1 MKFLFDLFPV
11 ILFFIVYKIAD
22 GHQDAAH
29 ALAVQYMGGLISGGN
44 VTPDQAPIMLASAVG
59 IVATVLQILYL
70 LARGRKVDG
79 MLWLSL
85 GVIVV
90 TGGATIYFH
99 DENFIKWKPT
109 ILYWAFALALFVAQV
124 GFRNNLM
131 RKVMEA
137 QIKLPDAVWAKVG
150 YAWMTFFA
158 AIGVLN
164 LVMAFIVFKGNT
176 GAWVNFKLFGITGI
190 FFAFIVAQT
199 LMLSKHMEIDDQE
212 QPQGHGKGDA

>member
-11 ILFFIVYKIAD
+11 ILFFAVFKLAD
-22 GHQDAAH
+22 GNQEAAH
-29 ALAVQYMGGLISGGN
+29 AFAVQYMGGLIAGGN
-44 VTPDQAPIMLASAVG
+44 VTPAQSPIMLATAVG

-85 GVIVV
+85 GVITV

-124 GFRNNLM
+124 LFRNNLV

-137 QIKLPDAVWAKVG
+137 QIKLPEQVWAKVG
-150 YAWMTFFA
+150 YAWMSFFA
-158 AIGVLN
+158 LVGVLN
-164 LVMAFIVFKGNT
+164 LVMAFVVFKGNT
-176 GAWVNFKLFGITGI
+176 GAWVSFKLFGVTGI
-190 FFAFIVAQT
+190 FFAFIVIQT
-199 LMLSKHMEIDDQE
+199 LMLSKHIQE
-212 QPQGHGKGDA
+212 TEQGDA

>member
-11 ILFFIVYKIAD
+11 ILFFIVYKFAD
-22 GHQDAAH
+22 GHQEAAH

-44 VTPDQAPIMLASAVG
+44 VTPEQAPIMLASLVG

-79 MLWLSL
+79 MLWMSL

-99 DENFIKWKPT
+99 DESFIKWKPT
-109 ILYWAFALALFVAQV
+109 ILYWVFALALFVAQV

-137 QIKLPDAVWAKVG
+137 QISLPDAVWTRVG

-164 LVMAFIVFKGNT
+164 LVMAFVVFKGNT

-190 FFAFIVAQT
+190 FFAFIVAQA
-199 LMLSKHMEIDDQE
+199 LMLSKYMEDQE
-212 QPQGHGKGDA
+212 QPDHGKGDA

>member
-11 ILFFIVYKIAD
+11 ILFFIAYRLGASN
-22 GHQDAAH
+22 QDAAH
-29 ALAVQYMGGLISGGN
+29 ALAIQTMGGLISGGA
-44 VTPDQAPIMLASAVG
+44 VTPEQAPIMLATAVG
-59 IVATVLQILYL
+59 IIATVLQIGYL
-70 LARGRKVDG
+70 LVRGRKVDG

-131 RKVMEA
+131 RKVMEE
-137 QIKLPDAVWAKVG
+137 QIKLPEAVWNRVG
-150 YAWMTFFA
+150 FAWMSFFGA
-158 AIGVLN
+158 MGVLN
-164 LVMAFIVFKGNT
+164 LFMAFVVFKGNT
-176 GAWVNFKLFGITGI
+176 GAWVSFKMFGATGL
-190 FFAFIVAQT
+190 FFAFVVVQT
-199 LMLSKHMEIDDQE
+199 LMLSKYIQE
-212 QPQGHGKGDA
+212 QEDPS

>member
-11 ILFFIVYKIAD
+11 ILFFIVYKFAD
-22 GHQDAAH
+22 GHQEAAH
-29 ALAVQYMGGLISGGN
+29 ALALQYMGGLISGGN
-44 VTPDQAPIMLASAVG
+44 VSAEQAPIMLASMVG
-59 IVATVLQILYL
+59 IIATVLQILYL

-99 DENFIKWKPT
+99 DESFIKWKAT
-109 ILYWAFALALFVAQV
+109 ILYWAFALALFVAQI

-137 QIKLPDAVWAKVG
+137 QIRLPDAIWARVG
-150 YAWMTFFA
+150 YAWMAFFA

-190 FFAFIVAQT
+190 FFAFIVIQT
-199 LMLSKHMEIDDQE
+199 LMLSKYIEDQE
-212 QPQGHGKGDA
+212 QPGRGKGDA

>member
-11 ILFFIVYKIAD
+11 ILFFVVYKFAD

-44 VTPDQAPIMLASAVG
+44 VTPEQAPIMLASLVG
-59 IVATVLQILYL
+59 IVATILQILYL

-79 MLWLSL
+79 MLWMSL

-99 DENFIKWKPT
+99 DESFIKWKPT

-124 GFRNNLM
+124 AFRNNLM

-137 QIKLPDAVWAKVG
+137 QIKLPDAVWARVG
-150 YAWMTFFA
+150 YAWMVFFA

-164 LVMAFIVFKGNT
+164 LVMAFVVFKGNT

-199 LMLSKHMEIDDQE
+199 LMLSKYIDEHE
-212 QPQGHGKGDA
+212 QPQGQGKGDA

>member
-1 MKFLFDLFPV
+1 MKFLFDLLPV
-11 ILFFIVYKIAD
+11 ILFFIVYKFAD
-22 GHQDAAH
+22 GHQEAAH
-29 ALAVQYMGGLISGGN
+29 ALAVQTMGGLISGGR
-44 VTPDQAPIMLASAVG
+44 VTPEQSPIMLATLVG

-85 GVIVV
+85 GVILV

-99 DENFIKWKPT
+99 DQTFIMWKPT

-137 QIKLPDAVWAKVG
+137 QIRLPDAVWARVG

-190 FFAFIVAQT
+190 FFAFIVVQT
-199 LMLSKHMEIDDQE
+199 LMLSKYIEDQE
-212 QPQGHGKGDA
+212 QPGHGKGDA

>member
-11 ILFFIVYKIAD
+11 ILFFVAYKLGNNNPEAAQSFVSHYLGAIVA
-22 GHQDAAH
+22 
-29 ALAVQYMGGLISGGN
+29 GGT
-44 VTPDQAPIMLASAVG
+44 VTAEQAPIMLATALA
-59 IVATVLQILYL
+59 IVATVLQIGYL
-70 LARGRKVDG
+70 LARKRKVDG

-137 QIKLPDAVWAKVG
+137 QIRLPEPVWNRVG
-150 YAWMTFFA
+150 YAWMLFFGA
-158 AIGVLN
+158 MGVLN
-164 LVMAFIVFKGNT
+164 LLMAFVVFKGDT
-176 GAWVNFKLFGITGI
+176 GAWVSFKLFGFTGI
-190 FFAFIVAQT
+190 FFVFIVVQT
-199 LMLSKHMEIDDQE
+199 LLLGKHIQE
-212 QPQGHGKGDA
+212 DA

>member
-11 ILFFIVYKIAD
+11 ILFFIVYKFAD
-22 GHQDAAH
+22 GHQEAAH
-29 ALAVQYMGGLISGGN
+29 ALALQYMGGLISGGN
-44 VTPDQAPIMLASAVG
+44 VSAEQAPIMLASAVG
-59 IVATVLQILYL
+59 IIATILQILYL

-99 DENFIKWKPT
+99 DQTFIMWKPT

-131 RKVMEA
+131 RKVMEV
-137 QIKLPDAVWAKVG
+137 QIRLPDPVWAKVG

-158 AIGVLN
+158 ALGVLN

-190 FFAFIVAQT
+190 FFAFIVIQT
-199 LMLSKHMEIDDQE
+199 LMLSKYIEEQE
-212 QPQGHGKGDA
+212 QPQGQGKGDA